1 MIYKKLIGAVFC
13 ATVFSTTVSL
23 ANGTQEFTFKD
34 HGEITK
40 KISVEELKTLA
51 IPVEKSVYD
60 PLEQTTT
67 TYKALPLNTVLE
79 KIYGGKLKQAEEL
92 LFTCSDGYKPSI
104 PQDAFSVA
112 HTFLAFERV
121 GQKSFSLINKLEGGK
136 KIDLA
141 PFYLIWDTGKNP
153 NKEEWAYMVVGL
165 DLINFEEHFP
175 QIAPAKGSSVQVKRG
190 FLSFRKNCLSCHTIN
205 GEGGGKAPE
214 LNYPVNVTEYYKE
227 SWLKKWI
234 AQPSDIRFNTT
245 MPAVM
250 VEKSKLDS
258 TIDDLVAYLKA
269 MEKNK
274 RAPKTDK

>member
-1 MIYKKLIGAVFC
+1 MIFKKLIGSLFC
-13 ATVFSTTVSL
+13 VVIFSPAVSL

-34 HGEITK
+34 HGKITK
-40 KISVEELKTLA
+40 KISIEELKTLVT
-51 IPVEKSVYD
+51 PVEKSVYD
-60 PLEQTTT
+60 PLEQTTII
-67 TYKALPLNTVLE
+67 YKALPLNTVLE
-79 KIYGGKLKQAEEL
+79 KIYGAKLKQAEEF

-104 PQDAFSVA
+104 PQDALSGA
-112 HTFLAFERV
+112 QPFLAFERV
-121 GQKSFSLINKLEGGK
+121 GQQSFSLINKLEGGK

-141 PFYLIWDTGKNP
+141 PFYLIWDTGKHP
-153 NKEEWAYMVVGL
+153 KQEEWAYMIVGL

-175 QIAPAKGSSVQVKRG
+175 QIAPANGSSVQVKRG

-234 AQPSDIRFNTT
+234 AQPTSIRFNTT
-245 MPAVM
+245 MPALM

-274 RAPKTDK
+274 RPPKTDK